1 MAAALYRDTGA
12 PLIGLIEDIR
22 TGRVALPDIQRPFV
36 WSSSKVRD
44 LFDSMYRGY
53 PVGTLMLWETGAE
66 VGTRRIGVGESDRA
80 PQLLIVDGQQRLTSL
95 YAVLT
100 GSLVLTKSFE
110 EKRIKIAFNP
120 LDEVF
125 EVADAAIEK
134 NPEFVPDI
142 TALWSDGY
150 RTTARN
156 FLKRLNTSRD
166 VAFTETEEDEFD
178 DRINRVHDLR
188 DFRFQIIELSSASD
202 EEQVA
207 EIFVRTNS
215 EGVALNQADFILTLM
230 SVHWEKGRRELEA
243 FSRAAV
249 DPAIRGTTPKNPFME
264 PSPDQMLRVGVAL
277 AFRRARLQH
286 VYSVLRGKDLDTG
299 KVSTERR
306 TEQFERL
313 AAAQEKVLDLRNW
326 HEFVKCLQTAGYRSR
341 RMISSENAVLFS
353 YALWL
358 IGRIDFGIDLPT
370 LRTVVAR
377 WFFMAHT
384 TGRYTSSPESAL
396 EFDLGRISDLPE
408 QDAAS
413 FVAEL
418 ERLIA
423 TNFTNDYWE
432 ISLPNRLDTSAAR
445 SPVLFAY
452 LAALNL
458 LDAEA
463 LFSDVRVRDLLDPEV
478 AAPRVIE
485 RHHLFPKKHLADLG
499 VTGTRQRNAIA
510 NMAFLDWAENA
521 RISAQRPQDYWP
533 VMTTGI
539 SSDRMGQQI
548 YVHALPIGWEQ
559 LDYQTFLAKRR
570 ALIAQV
576 IKDGFTSLRG
586 RDISRLLTVDELI
599 AAGENQTVEFKSSAR
614 HNAHTG
620 ESDDRLEQVI
630 VKTVCGFL
638 NAEGG
643 TVFIGVADDGRPTG
657 IDADL
662 STLRNKAN
670 VDGYELFLRQ
680 LLESGL
686 SVPTAGT
693 VRIAFERVND
703 VQVCAMTVAASG
715 KPVFA
720 KPLKAQGGTEASDFW
735 VRMGN
740 QTRQLHGDDMVHY
753 QSQHWG

>member
-100 GSLVLTKSFE
+100 GSPVLTKAFE

-120 LDEVF
+120 LEEAF
-125 EVADAAIEK
+125 EVNDAAIEK

-156 FLKRLNTSRD
+156 YLKRLNASR
-166 VAFTETEEDEFD
+166 AIAWTEAEEDELD

-188 DFRFQIIELSSASD
+188 DFRFQIVELSSASD

-249 DPAIRGTTPKNPFME
+249 DPAMKGATPKNPFIE

-286 VYSVLRGKDLDTG
+286 VYSVLRGKDLETG
-299 KVSTERR
+299 SVSTERR
-306 TEQFERL
+306 AEQFERL
-313 AAAQEKVLDLRNW
+313 AAAQEEVLDLGNW
-326 HEFVKCLQTAGYRSR
+326 HEFLKCLKTAGYRSR

-358 IGRIDFGIDLPT
+358 VGRIDFGIDLPT
-370 LRTVVAR
+370 LRTVIAR

-396 EFDLGRISDLPE
+396 EFDLGRISDLPK
-408 QDAAS
+408 QDATA

-423 TNFTNDYWE
+423 ANFTNDYWE
-432 ISLPNRLDTSAAR
+432 ISLPNRLDTSSAR

-452 LAALNL
+452 LAA
-458 LDAEA
+458 
-463 LFSDVRVRDLLDPEV
+463 
-478 AAPRVIE
+478 
-485 RHHLFPKKHLADLG
+485 
-499 VTGTRQRNAIA
+499 
-510 NMAFLDWAENA
+510 
-521 RISAQRPQDYWP
+521 
-533 VMTTGI
+533 
-539 SSDRMGQQI
+539 
-548 YVHALPIGWEQ
+548 
-559 LDYQTFLAKRR
+559 
-570 ALIAQV
+570 
-576 IKDGFTSLRG
+576 
-586 RDISRLLTVDELI
+586 
-599 AAGENQTVEFKSSAR
+599 
-614 HNAHTG
+614 
-620 ESDDRLEQVI
+620 
-630 VKTVCGFL
+630 
-638 NAEGG
+638 
-643 TVFIGVADDGRPTG
+643 
-657 IDADL
+657 
-662 STLRNKAN
+662 
-670 VDGYELFLRQ
+670 
-680 LLESGL
+680 
-686 SVPTAGT
+686 
-693 VRIAFERVND
+693 
-703 VQVCAMTVAASG
+703 
-715 KPVFA
+715 
-720 KPLKAQGGTEASDFW
+720 
-735 VRMGN
+735 
-740 QTRQLHGDDMVHY
+740 
-753 QSQHWG
+753 

>member
-100 GSLVLTKSFE
+100 GSPVLTKAFE

-120 LDEVF
+120 LREAF
-125 EVADAAIEK
+125 EVNDAAIEK

-156 FLKRLNTSRD
+156 YLKRLNASRTS
-166 VAFTETEEDEFD
+166 ALTEGEEDELD

-188 DFRFQIIELSSASD
+188 DFRFQIVELSSASD

-249 DPAIRGTTPKNPFME
+249 DPAMKGVTPKNPFIQ

-286 VYSVLRGKDLDTG
+286 VYSVLRGKDLETG
-299 KVSTERR
+299 SVSPERR
-306 TEQFERL
+306 AEQFERL
-313 AAAQEKVLDLRNW
+313 AAAQERVLDLGNW
-326 HEFVKCLQTAGYRSR
+326 HEFLKCLQTAGYRSR

-358 IGRIDFGIDLPT
+358 VGRIDFEIGLPP
-370 LRTVVAR
+370 LRTVIAR

-396 EFDLGRISDLPE
+396 EFDLGRISDLPK
-408 QDAAS
+408 QDAAA

-423 TNFTNDYWE
+423 ANFTNDYWE
-432 ISLPNRLDTSAAR
+432 ISLPNRLDTSSAR

-458 LDAEA
+458 LDAEV

-478 AAPRVIE
+478 TAPRAIE
-485 RHHLFPKKHLADLG
+485 RHHLFPKKYLSGVG
-499 VTGTRQRNAIA
+499 VTGTRQTNAIA

-521 RISAQRPQDYWP
+521 RISAQSPQSYWP
-533 VMTTGI
+533 IMTTGI
-539 SSDRMGQQI
+539 ALDRLRRQA
-548 YVHALPIGWEQ
+548 YVHALPVGWEQ
-559 LDYQTFLAKRR
+559 LDYSTFLTKRR
-570 ALIAQV
+570 GLIAQV
-576 IKDGFTSLRG
+576 IRDGFTSLHGRG
-586 RDISRLLTVDELI
+586 AARPLTADELV
-599 AAGENQTVEFKSSAR
+599 AAGESQTVEFKSTAR
-614 HNAHTG
+614 YNVHTG
-620 ESDDRLEQVI
+620 KADARLEHVI
-630 VKTVCGFL
+630 VKSACGFL

-643 TVFIGVADDGRPTG
+643 TVFVGVADDGRAVG

-662 STLRNKAN
+662 STLQNKAN
-670 VDGYELFLRQ
+670 VDGFELFLRQ
-680 LLESGL
+680 LLETSL
-686 SVPTAGT
+686 SVSTAGT
-693 VRIAFERVND
+693 VRIIFEALHD
-703 VQVCAMTVAASG
+703 VQVCGITVAASG

-720 KPLKAQGGTEASDFW
+720 KPLKGQGDADASEFW
-735 VRMGN
+735 VRIGN

-753 QSQHWG
+753 QSEHWG